1 MIQGERFNSID
12 ILKGFMVLFILFAGA
27 LYMPETLPVFS
38 DSTVKTPSHLIS
50 EWAVISFVFMYGMTV
65 PFMISKKI
73 NDGKSSYEIV
83 RAIFSKTLVFLVIG
97 VLMVN
102 VHRIDAALSGF
113 NSYVYSIILF
123 CGIFLVWFR
132 YPDEEGNFF
141 TVTGLRLLGLAML
154 IFILFKFKSG
164 SYENSGSLVTGW
176 WELPGL
182 TGWAFLVTAFTY
194 LAFRNSFIGTTIIWI
209 GFLLLRIF
217 SGLGM
222 TSFLNPVQP
231 FIGPLTDGCFP
242 FIMLSGSMA
251 SIILKKYSEAEFNAS
266 ASRLAIYGALS
277 LAGGIALK
285 FTLTSPQSGINPS
298 VILIVNGIVILV
310 FLFFH
315 WLADIKKFGYMFGA
329 FRHAGENYFTAYLF
343 PFLIYNLL
351 FVAGVDVF
359 FFRQYG
365 PVVNILASFGVAA
378 VMMALSLL
386 AIKLN
391 IRLKI

>member
-12 ILKGFMVLFILFAGA
+12 ILKGFIVFFILFAGA

-38 DSTVKTPSHLIS
+38 NAPVITPGLMIS

-65 PFMISKKI
+65 PFMITRKI
-73 NDGKSSYEIV
+73 NNGIASYEISRGILSGTIV
-83 RAIFSKTLVFLVIG
+83 LLVIG

-102 VHRIDAALSGF
+102 AHRIDSGLSGF

-123 CGIFLVWFR
+123 CGIFLIWFR

-141 TVTGLRLLGLAML
+141 TITGLRLLGLAML
-154 IFILFKFKSG
+154 IFILFKFRSG
-164 SYENSGSLVTGW
+164 TYENGGSLVTGW

-182 TGWAFLVTAFTY
+182 TGWGFLITAFTY
-194 LAFRNSFIGTTIIWI
+194 LAFRNSIFGTAAIWI

-222 TSFLNPVQP
+222 TTFLNPVQP
-231 FIGPLTDGCFP
+231 FIGPVTDGCFP
-242 FIMLSGSMA
+242 FIMLSGTLA
-251 SIILKKYSEAEFNAS
+251 SIILKKYSETEFTAT
-266 ASRLAIYGALS
+266 ARGLAIYGILS

-285 FTLTSPQSGINPS
+285 MTLTNPVTGINPS
-298 VILIVNGIVILV
+298 VILIVNGIIIIV
-310 FLFFH
+310 FLFLH
-315 WLADIKKFGYMFGA
+315 WLADIKKFGYLFGA
-329 FRHAGENYFTAYLF
+329 VRQAGENYFTAYLF

-351 FVAGVDVF
+351 FLAGVNVF
-359 FFRQYG
+359 FFREYG
-365 PVVNILASFGVAA
+365 PVVNIIASFGVAA
-378 VMMALSLL
+378 VMMTLSLL